1 MARRRRGLPI
11 NGVLLLD
18 KPQGVSSNHALQRVR
33 RLLQAQKAGHTG
45 TLDPMATG
53 LLPVCLGEAT
63 KFSAHLLE
71 ADKAYRTRV
80 QLGAV
85 TDTGDAEGKVIEHYR
100 VPSLSAEEIERAVAR
115 FRGEIEQTP
124 PMYSALKHQGRK
136 LYELA
141 REGKTVERAVR
152 RVTVYDARLLAFTGD
167 VFELEVRVSK
177 GTYIRT
183 LAEDIGRELGCG
195 AHITALRRLASGP
208 FDGAGMLELEALEAL
223 PDQAAREATLLPVD
237 VLVAHLPRLDVDEAA
252 RQRLVHGQAASFES
266 TAVTLGA
273 TVRLYCEGTF
283 IGLGVVKGAEEVA
296 PKRLLNTAPPETQPG
311 CGSQGETSETAN
323 MRGLTHS
330 YH

>member
-1 MARRRRGLPI
+1 MARRRRGLPV

-18 KPQGVSSNHALQRVR
+18 KPKGASSNHALQRAR

-71 ADKAYRTRV
+71 ADKVYRTRV

-85 TDTGDAEGKVIEHYR
+85 TDTGDAEGEVVECCE
-100 VPSLSAEEIERAVAR
+100 VPPLSVEDIERVLER
-115 FRGEIEQTP
+115 FRGEIDQTP

-141 REGKTVERAVR
+141 REGKSVERAVR
-152 RVTVYDARLLAFTGD
+152 RVTVYDARLLAFEGE

-183 LAEDIGRELGCG
+183 LAEDIGRALGCG
-195 AHITALRRLASGP
+195 AHITALRRLATGP
-208 FDGAGMLELEALEAL
+208 FGSEGMLALETLESL
-223 PDQAAREATLLPVD
+223 PGQSEREATLLPVD

-252 RQRLVHGQAASFES
+252 RQRLMHGQSANVDGAGARVGE
-266 TAVTLGA
+266 TA
-273 TVRLYCEGTF
+273 RLYCDEAF
-283 IGLGVVKGAEEVA
+283 LGLGVVTGPQEVA
-296 PKRLLNTAPPETQPG
+296 PRRLLNTAAG
-311 CGSQGETSETAN
+311 
-323 MRGLTHS
+323 
-330 YH
+330 

>member
-1 MARRRRGLPI
+1 MARRRRGLPV

-18 KPQGVSSNHALQRVR
+18 KPSGASSNHALQRVR

-71 ADKAYRTRV
+71 ADKVYRTRV

-85 TDTGDAEGKVIEHYR
+85 TDTGDAEGEVVERSVVPALEAADAER
-100 VPSLSAEEIERAVAR
+100 VLER

-152 RVTVYDARLLAFTGD
+152 RVTVYDARLLAFEGD
-167 VFELEVRVSK
+167 AFELEVRVSK

-183 LAEDIGRELGCG
+183 LAEDIGRALGCG
-195 AHITALRRLASGP
+195 AHITALRRLATGP
-208 FDGAGMLELEALEAL
+208 FDSDGMLPIEALEAL
-223 PDQAAREATLLPVD
+223 TDQAAREAALLPVD
-237 VLVAHLPRLDVDEAA
+237 VLVAHLPRLDVDKQA
-252 RQRLVHGQAASFES
+252 RQRLVHGQPASVDGDGVKLGD
-266 TAVTLGA
+266 TA
-273 TVRLYCEGTF
+273 RLYCGEAF
-283 IGLGVVKGAEEVA
+283 IGLGVVTGPQEVA
-296 PKRLLNTAPPETQPG
+296 PKRLLNTAAG
-311 CGSQGETSETAN
+311 
-323 MRGLTHS
+323 
-330 YH
+330 